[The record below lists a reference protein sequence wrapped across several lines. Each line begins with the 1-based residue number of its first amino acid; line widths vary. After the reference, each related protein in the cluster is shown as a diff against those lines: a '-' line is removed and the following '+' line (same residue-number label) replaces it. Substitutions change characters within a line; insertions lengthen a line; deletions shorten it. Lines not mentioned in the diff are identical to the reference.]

1 MGNHEPDVVNM
12 YPPEELWGQ
21 FDLSWMYSNVS
32 KPFEK
37 WLGAEQ
43 LSTFKK
49 GGYYTLVPEPGLRLV
64 VLNTNICYLN
74 NFWLAYSPEDPN
86 GQLQWFA
93 DTMLQA
99 EREGSN
105 VIIIGHISP
114 GSGSCWPVWSEK
126 FNAIVQRFENIVRGQ
141 FYGHAHT
148 ELYVIPF
155 EKGKRLQA
163 ISHFHENCDFI

>member
-1 MGNHEPDVVNM
+1 
-12 YPPEELWGQ
+12 
-21 FDLSWMYSNVS
+21 MYSNVS

-43 LSTFKK
+43 LATFKK
-49 GGYYTLVPEPGLRLV
+49 GGYYTVVPEPGLRLV

-74 NFWLAYSPEDPN
+74 NFWLAYAPEDPN

-105 VIIIGHISP
+105 VLIVGHISP

-148 ELYVIPF
+148 ELYIIPF
-155 EKGKRLQA
+155 ANGKFFAQ
-163 ISHFHENCDFI
+163 S